1 MATGIDKQLISL
13 QDRVGRFAEQMIA
26 PRDDLH
32 TMDGFPFDIWR
43 KMGDE
48 GLMGLGVPEKY
59 GGSGGSYLAISF
71 AGEALV
77 SRGYNMGLSLSWMI
91 NQVTSRY
98 FIGEFGNED
107 QKERYLPEL
116 ARGNL
121 TPSIAISEPEA
132 KAHPK
137 YLKTSAIRKD
147 DAYIING
154 HKSFLTNGSIADF
167 YIVLAVTDI
176 KNNNRKE
183 FTSFIVPKDTDGVS
197 ITKKITFDFLR
208 PSPHCEIALNHCS
221 VLASSILGQKG
232 NAYATMAK
240 PFREVEEVCLM
251 GPTVGG
257 MKRQLEI
264 LGTLIRNQGITVSKE
279 LTKDLG
285 QLQSH
290 LDMLS
295 IGAYEAARML
305 DSGTDHPEFL
315 SLLLAFRNLSG
326 DFQGYLKALM
336 TTSEIKESEDLAI
349 LTHDLINT
357 INIAQYVAV
366 LKQQK
371 LGESLLRKEI
381 NNDSSK

>member
-1 MATGIDKQLISL
+1 VATGIDENLISL
-13 QDRVGRFAEQMIA
+13 RDRFGRFAAQAIA
-26 PRDDLH
+26 PRNDLH
-32 TMDGFPFDIWR
+32 TMEGFPFDIWQ
-43 KMGDE
+43 KMGDG
-48 GLMGLGVPEKY
+48 GLMGLGVSEEY
-59 GGSGGSYLAISF
+59 GGSGGTYLAISV

-77 SRGYNMGLSLSWMI
+77 RRGYNMGLSLSWMI

-98 FIGEFGNED
+98 FIGEFGSEK
-107 QKERYLPEL
+107 QKEQYLPEL

-121 TPSIAISEPEA
+121 TPSIAISESEA

-137 YLKTSAIRKD
+137 YLKTSAVRKD
-147 DAYIING
+147 DTYVING

-167 YIVLAVTDI
+167 YIILAVTGVD
-176 KNNNRKE
+176 NDNRKD

-197 ITKKITFDFLR
+197 ITRKIIFDFLR
-208 PSPHCEIALNHCS
+208 PSPHCEIALNKCT
-221 VLASSILGQKG
+221 VPVSSILGQEG
-232 NAYATMAK
+232 NAFATMAK

-257 MKRQLEI
+257 MKRQVEI
-264 LGTLIRNQGITVSKE
+264 LGTLIRNQSITVSEE
-279 LTKDLG
+279 LKKDLG

-290 LDMLS
+290 LDMLR

-305 DSGTDHPEFL
+305 DSGADHPDFL

-326 DFQGYLKALM
+326 DFQGYLKAM
-336 TTSEIKESEDLAI
+336 ITASGIEESADLKI

-357 INIAQYVAV
+357 INIARYVAV

-371 LGESLLRKEI
+371 LGESLL
-381 NNDSSK
+381 